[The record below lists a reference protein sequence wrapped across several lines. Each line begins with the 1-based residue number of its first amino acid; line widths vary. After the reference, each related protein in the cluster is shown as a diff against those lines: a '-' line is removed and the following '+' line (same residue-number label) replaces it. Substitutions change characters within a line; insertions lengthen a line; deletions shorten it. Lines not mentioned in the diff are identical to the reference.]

1 MNDNVRNHQRNWIQS
16 LLKTKVCK
24 VVFEKIDG
32 SERTMICTLK
42 EDLLPSSKT
51 TKQPKTIKPLSETV
65 MPVWDVEAQSWRSFR
80 VDSVIE
86 FSEYEKIEE

>member
-42 EDLLPSSKT
+42 EDLLPTLGESKT
-51 TKQPKTIKPLSETV
+51 TKTPNETV

-86 FSEYEKIEE
+86 FSEYEKIEG

>member
-1 MNDNVRNHQRNWIQS
+1 MNDNVRNHQKNWIQS

-24 VVFEKIDG
+24 VVFEKLDG

-42 EDLLPSSKT
+42 EDLLPTVVESKT
-51 TKQPKTIKPLSETV
+51 KKTPNEKV
-65 MPVWDVEAQSWRSFR
+65 MPVWDIEAQSWRSFR

-86 FSEYEKIEE
+86 FSEYEKIEG

>member
-24 VVFEKIDG
+24 VVFEKLDG

-42 EDLLPSSKT
+42 EDLLPSLAEAKI
-51 TKQPKTIKPLSETV
+51 TKKPNETV
-65 MPVWDVEAQSWRSFR
+65 MPVWDIEAQSWRSFR

-86 FSEYEKIEE
+86 FSEYEKIEG